1 MAEPARVVHV
11 VKGLEA
17 NSGVAVF
24 CVELAREQA
33 AAGAEVTVLCD
44 YRPELKP
51 SPEVRLVVGRPLSS
65 LPLDGVTC
73 VHIHALWSLFCLRAL
88 FHCRR
93 RGIKF
98 IVSPHGSLMPRVF
111 SHGRVKKALVW
122 RLLLRPLVRRAA
134 LVHCTSE
141 AEADACRALG
151 VAGPFVVAPLGVR
164 LPART
169 DPPET
174 KGKERVMLFLGR
186 LGEEKGLFTLLEAWE
201 RVRPAGWLLKLVG
214 PDWDGFAAKLTRRA
228 SAFADS
234 VSIAGAA
241 GPEEKDRLYREAD
254 VFVLP
259 SPMENFSAVV
269 LEALS
274 YATPVICT
282 TGTPWQVVEDCR
294 CGWRVKPDSAAALAA
309 AIAEATSLGDSV
321 RAEMGSRARALA
333 AEQFAW
339 SGVARR
345 LADAMPPPRAV
356 ALAGAG
362 MV

>member
-1 MAEPARVVHV
+1 MAVRARIFHV

-24 CVELAREQA
+24 CTELASGQA
-33 AAGAEVTVLCD
+33 ASGADVTVLCD
-44 YRPELKP
+44 YRPELEP
-51 SPEVRLVVGRPLSS
+51 RPPARLVVGAS
-65 LPLDGVTC
+65 LASLGVGKGDR
-73 VHIHALWSLFCLRAL
+73 VHVHALWSPFCLRAL
-88 FHCRR
+88 LWCRMH
-93 RGIKF
+93 GVCF
-98 IVSPHGSLMPRVF
+98 AVSPHGSLMPRVF
-111 SHGRVKKALVW
+111 SRGRLKKSLVW
-122 RLLLRPLVRRAA
+122 RPFLKPLVRRAA
-134 LVHCTSE
+134 FVHCTSE
-141 AEADACRALG
+141 AETDACRALG
-151 VAGPFVVAPLGVR
+151 IAGPFVVAPLGVR

-214 PDWDGFAAKLTRRA
+214 PDWDGFAAKLRRRA
-228 SAFADS
+228 AAFADS

-282 TGTPWQVVEDCR
+282 TGTPWKVVEERR
-294 CGWRVKPDSAAALAA
+294 CGWRVNPDSAAALAA
-309 AIAEATSLGDSV
+309 AIAEATSLDDAV
-321 RAEMGSRARALA
+321 RAEMGVRARTLA
-333 AEQFAW
+333 AERFSWRETVRIIAE
-339 SGVARR
+339 ARSQQPQLR
-345 LADAMPPPRAV
+345 WRV
-356 ALAGAG
+356 
-362 MV
+362 